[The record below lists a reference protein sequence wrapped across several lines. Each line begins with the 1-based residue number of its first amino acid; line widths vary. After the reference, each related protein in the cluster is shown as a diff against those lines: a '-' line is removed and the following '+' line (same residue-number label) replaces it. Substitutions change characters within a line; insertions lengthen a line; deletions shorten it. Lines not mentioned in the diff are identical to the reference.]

1 MMRNAP
7 WCVAVLALVSTQG
20 QAIEFEWQGVEG
32 AWKNVLSVGAAM
44 RMQERSNELLGKLS
58 VPGQQ
63 TLCQPDDC
71 ISLDG
76 DPEPNQ
82 RLVDAEGSFFGHN
95 GDNGNLNY
103 DRYDLVAATTKLN
116 SDLTARHGNW
126 LARVHAV
133 GFFDPVNV
141 DFDETHN
148 DTEFQPRHTR
158 RNGEIQD
165 LYAIGINLYDAYLQ
179 YAFEWGERS
188 GAITVGSQVVRWGE
202 STLVALNS
210 ISEINPPDANFLR
223 MPGGEFNEIFQPVP
237 AVVISSDLFEGV
249 SVELFYQLLWRA
261 VRPDASGSFFSDS
274 DIVGGGS
281 DATISLGQFGEDPNQ
296 QRVFH
301 NDTVR
306 ALSSSAT
313 TVYVREEDPSDEGQY
328 GLRLNYFA
336 DWLNDGTEL
345 GLYFLNYHSR
355 LPYGSLH
362 ATDDSCARDS
372 QSVGAAFVDCR
383 GFNGDLPNPLYGQ
396 GLEPLPIDTLD
407 VFLQYPEDIQMYGI
421 SFNTNIGSWS
431 LAGEYSFR
439 PNLPLQVQLADLV
452 LGGVQPAFPANQLAI
467 QQNPGGINDIETI
480 QQLVAEG
487 LGTNP
492 DPARLLQAAA
502 LATALPGLAD
512 DILPA
517 AEDAVP
523 SFVVRYRGIDRVAPN
538 QYLRGWERLH
548 VGQFDF
554 TAIKAISSTLGAD
567 QIIFI
572 GEIGGTQVFN
582 MPSKR
587 ELQFET
593 FYPNATTASPGQ
605 DGTGQPDGMPPE
617 AATLV
622 PTQQRK
628 GFADD
633 FAWGVRSLIR
643 MEYNDVVFG
652 LNFKPAF
659 LLSWDVSGTA
669 PFPIQ
674 NFVEGRKE
682 FAAGTDINFTESLT
696 GRVLYSWFTGAGQ
709 ANTRRDRD
717 YLALSMSYAF

>member
-1 MMRNAP
+1 MRKAR
-7 WCVAVLALVSTQG
+7 WYAAVLAVLCAPA
-20 QAIEFEWQGVEG
+20 QAVDFELGDFEG
-32 AWKNVLSVGAAM
+32 AWKNVVSVGAAM
-44 RMQERSNELLGKLS
+44 RMQNRSDELLGKLN

-63 TLCQPDDC
+63 DLCRADDC
-71 ISLDG
+71 VSLEG
-76 DPEPNQ
+76 DPAPNQ
-82 RLVDAEGSFFGHN
+82 RLVDARGAFFGHN

-103 DRYDLVAATTKLN
+103 DRYDIVAATTKLN
-116 SDLTARHGNW
+116 TDLTIRNGEW
-126 LARVHAV
+126 LARLHAV
-133 GFFDPVNV
+133 GYFDPVNAG
-141 DFDETHN
+141 FMETHN
-148 DTEFQPRHTR
+148 DTEYQPRHTR
-158 RNGEIQD
+158 RNGEVQD
-165 LYAIGINLYDAYLQ
+165 LYAAGINLYDAYLQ
-179 YAFEWGERS
+179 YGFTWGERS

-237 AVVISSDLFEGV
+237 AVVISTDLFEGV
-249 SVELFYQLLWRA
+249 SMELFYQLLWRP
-261 VRPDASGSFFSDS
+261 VIPDASGSFFSDS

-281 DATISLGQFGEDPNQ
+281 EAVISLGQFGEDPDR

-301 NDTVR
+301 NSTVR
-306 ALSSSAT
+306 ALSST
-313 TVYVREEDPSDEGQY
+313 TTSVNVREEDPSDSGQY

-372 QSVGAAFVDCR
+372 LTVAAALVDCK

-407 VFLQYPEDIQMYGI
+407 VFLQYPEDIQMVGI

-467 QQNPGGINDIETI
+467 LQTPAGVNDIETLTQLI
-480 QQLVAEG
+480 QQAVQGGTAVNPAAIPG
-487 LGTNP
+487 L
-492 DPARLLQAAA
+492 LL
-502 LATALPGLAD
+502 ALPGLLND
-512 DILPA
+512 VLPA

-523 SFVVRYRGIDRVAPN
+523 SFVVRYRGIDRVGAN

-554 TAIKAISSTLGAD
+554 TAIRAVSDTLGAD

-572 GEIGGTQVFN
+572 GEVGGTQVFD

-605 DGTGQPDGMPPE
+605 DGSGQPNGQPPPS
-617 AATLV
+617 ATLV

-633 FAWGVRSLIR
+633 FAWGLRSLIR
-643 MEYNDVVFG
+643 MEYNDVIFG
-652 LNFKPAF
+652 WNFKPSF
-659 LLSWDVSGTA
+659 VLTWDVHGTA

-682 FAAGTDINFTESLT
+682 FAAGTDINFTQELT
-696 GRVLYSWFTGAGQ
+696 GRVLYGWFTGAGE

-717 YLALSMSYAF
+717 YMAMSVSYAF